1 MAQPDGGGD
10 LTLHEVAER
19 LGVHY
24 NTVYRYVRRGRLEA
38 RRVGGEWRVDP
49 EALERFGDDQ
59 PKPGRRGAQS
69 WELHQRRLL
78 DRLVD
83 GDVEG
88 SWEVVT
94 GALDSG
100 AEPTDLHLRL
110 LGPTMAE
117 IGERWAAG
125 ELDVAD
131 EHRASAVTN
140 LLLGRLSTHTR
151 RRGRRRGRVI
161 LGAAPGDHHS
171 LPVAMMA
178 DVLRGHG
185 YVAIDL
191 GADVPPPSFERSV
204 RGADQL
210 LAVTLYA
217 GAADND
223 LRIAETV
230 RAIRRG
236 AESDVQIIVGGR
248 GFTDAEHAISL
259 GADSFAETGGAVV
272 ELVQAAADGRR
283 ARAAS

>member
-1 MAQPDGGGD
+1 MEQPDTAD
-10 LTLHEVAER
+10 ELTLHEVAER
-19 LGVHY
+19 LDVHY
-24 NTVYRYVRRGRLEA
+24 NTVYRYVRRGRLAA

-49 EALERFGDDQ
+49 AELDRFGEDQ
-59 PKPGRRGAQS
+59 PRRGKRGATS
-69 WELHQRRLL
+69 WELHQHRLL

-94 GALDSG
+94 GALDAG
-100 AEPTDLHLRL
+100 AEPTDLNLRL

-117 IGERWAAG
+117 IGERWATG
-125 ELDVAD
+125 DLDVAD

-171 LPVAMMA
+171 LAVAMMA

-191 GADVPPPSFERSV
+191 GSDVPPPSFERSV
-204 RGADQL
+204 RDADQL
-210 LAVTLYA
+210 LAVALYA
-217 GAADND
+217 GAPHND
-223 LRIAETV
+223 EQIAASIA
-230 RAIRRG
+230 AIRRG
-236 AESDVQIIVGGR
+236 AAADVQLIVGGR
-248 GFTDAEHAISL
+248 GFEGAEHALAL
-259 GADSFAETGGAVV
+259 GADAFAASGDEVV
-272 ELVQAAADGRR
+272 ELVDAIAEDRR
-283 ARAAS
+283 SRAS